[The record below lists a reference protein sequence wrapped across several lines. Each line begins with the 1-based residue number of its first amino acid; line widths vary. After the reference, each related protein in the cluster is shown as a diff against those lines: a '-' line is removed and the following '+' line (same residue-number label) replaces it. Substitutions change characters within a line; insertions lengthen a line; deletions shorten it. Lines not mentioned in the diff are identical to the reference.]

1 MLIDKNELYNL
12 YVVQNLGSIQISKI
26 KNIGKTTVLNYIEKY
41 GITKKSSGAQIKYIA
56 NDKFFNKW
64 SIDLAYCLGFIA
76 SDGHVWKKR
85 PYITIGIHTKDIAI
99 LEYIRDK
106 ISTESKIR
114 VSKDKCQICIFSK
127 NIHKKLTKLGIDHN
141 KTFNLKLPNM
151 PNKYISHFI
160 RGFFDGDGS
169 IWKTNFYCGGKDY
182 YYANI
187 VSASQQIL
195 DDIHN
200 YLGFG
205 KVKKIKNKYYELKFC
220 QTDCIKLFD
229 IIYKDATF
237 KLQRKYDKFLKISSD
252 YKFWTE
258 EEDAIIL
265 KHINKKQTK
274 NLVPM
279 LPNRNL
285 ATIQAR
291 KNYLRK
297 NSDS

>member
-1 MLIDKNELYNL
+1 M
-12 YVVQNLGSIQISKI
+12 
-26 KNIGKTTVLNYIEKY
+26 
-41 GITKKSSGAQIKYIA
+41 
-56 NDKFFNKW
+56 
-64 SIDLAYCLGFIA
+64 
-76 SDGHVWKKR
+76 
-85 PYITIGIHTKDIAI
+85 
-99 LEYIRDK
+99 
-106 ISTESKIR
+106 
-114 VSKDKCQICIFSK
+114 
-127 NIHKKLTKLGIDHN
+127 
-141 KTFNLKLPNM
+141 
-151 PNKYISHFI
+151 
-160 RGFFDGDGS
+160 
-169 IWKTNFYCGGKDY
+169 
-182 YYANI
+182 
-187 VSASQQIL
+187 
-195 DDIHN
+195 
-200 YLGFG
+200 
-205 KVKKIKNKYYELKFC
+205 
-220 QTDCIKLFD
+220 FD